1 MRGRLRVDG
10 RVFGE
15 NPSWLE
21 VPFEYWSKRLLA
33 GSDAPVI
40 PDPILAPGDETPKY
54 GEDSR
59 FFTIKVHYGR
69 RFDDNMDSYVGG
81 EIRYFDMC
89 EVVDFCLIDME
100 SMLTELGYLN
110 IYTTH
115 EPLDEVVGDGWDE
128 FSLTQLAEDQRIEM
142 IEEMRE
148 EVGYVGEPAGDNEG
162 VNPSKKEEE
171 QLSWEGDNS
180 NLDSSDSEVEKVPP
194 KRRRI
199 CHISPF
205 QIIFHINVTYAEN
218 FKFSHL

>member
-100 SMLTELGYLN
+100 SMLTELGTSN
-110 IYTTH
+110 KRQDSKAVEQPPAEAKKPPVQRTAEVKNTTSHGGIFRKFKPPAQSSFYT
-115 EPLDEVVGDGWDE
+115 LLG
-128 FSLTQLAEDQRIEM
+128 S
-142 IEEMRE
+142 
-148 EVGYVGEPAGDNEG
+148 
-162 VNPSKKEEE
+162 
-171 QLSWEGDNS
+171 
-180 NLDSSDSEVEKVPP
+180 
-194 KRRRI
+194 
-199 CHISPF
+199 
-205 QIIFHINVTYAEN
+205 
-218 FKFSHL
+218 